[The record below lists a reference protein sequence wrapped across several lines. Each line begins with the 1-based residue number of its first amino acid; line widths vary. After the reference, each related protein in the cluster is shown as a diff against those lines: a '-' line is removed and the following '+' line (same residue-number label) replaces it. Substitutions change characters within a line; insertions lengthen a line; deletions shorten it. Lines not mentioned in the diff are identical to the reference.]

1 MCKVEPL
8 QAGNKIKSW
17 SEIIKVTKSPIQWG
31 TVNLQVRIKIP
42 LILYKRLYK
51 DDWAIDKNQGNSII
65 FTSSDFWNLT
75 KFDLNLSQ
83 KASKEDGFLQRYLS
97 L

>member
-1 MCKVEPL
+1 MTEL
-8 QAGNKIKSW
+8 WIETG
-17 SEIIKVTKSPIQWG
+17 G
-31 TVNLQVRIKIP
+31 IP
-42 LILYKRLYK
+42 WFMHI
-51 DDWAIDKNQGNSII
+51 
-65 FTSSDFWNLT
+65 DFWNLT